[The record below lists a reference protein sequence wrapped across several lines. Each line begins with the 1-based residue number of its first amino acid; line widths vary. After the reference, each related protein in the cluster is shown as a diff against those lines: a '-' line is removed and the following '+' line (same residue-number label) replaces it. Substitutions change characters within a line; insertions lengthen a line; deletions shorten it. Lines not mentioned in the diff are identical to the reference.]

1 MIHLIQRSVVIAR
14 CIVMINFLT
23 DAIKYTNV
31 GDYHSI
37 CQKNVKKARWGVDWN
52 NHAEF
57 QALFLS
63 SVILTRGSGSIDAI
77 SYLPFLSSTKSSND
91 AV

>member
-1 MIHLIQRSVVIAR
+1 MTQVKPKISNMLKVKIHIVSLLLWLIDEFSQLMIHLIQRSVVIAR

-37 CQKNVKKARWGVDWN
+37 CQKNVKKARWGV
-52 NHAEF
+52 
-57 QALFLS
+57 
-63 SVILTRGSGSIDAI
+63 G
-77 SYLPFLSSTKSSND
+77 
-91 AV
+91 